1 MPVRYYLSPLTNP
14 LPPGERERRAQER
27 RDWYANLRAEEAA
40 RKAPR
45 TVDALC
51 VQCGTAFPKRIGG
64 RGRPPE
70 YCSEDCREFAAA
82 LTILKKWAGP
92 VAKRSTAA
100 AWAEVRRQFWSL
112 ANASPA
118 FQKAGAARSK
128 ARRAEAAAAE
138 AAGIIPK
145 GVKQKV
151 SFELVIGGT
160 PLDKVFDREAAA
172 EKYAEAFTTKYPG
185 KLVDVRTTLGKERKS
200 RWYNGKKIQLL
211 DSYVET
217 PGQPDLR
224 LNRGRGRG
232 RGRGR

>member
-27 RDWYANLRAEEAA
+27 RQHYIDLRDSEAA

-45 TVDALC
+45 MVNAIC
-51 VQCGTAFPKRIGG
+51 IQCGTAFPKRIGG

-70 YCSEDCREFAAA
+70 YCSEECREFSAA

-92 VAKRSTAA
+92 VANRSTAA
-100 AWAEVRRQFWSL
+100 AWSGVRTDLWSL
-112 ANASPA
+112 ANAAPA
-118 FQKAGAARSK
+118 FQKDMAARSK
-128 ARRAEAAAAE
+128 ARRAEIAAAE

-145 GVKQKV
+145 RGKLKV
-151 SFELVIGGT
+151 TFELVIGGA
-160 PLDKVFDREAAA
+160 PLDKVFAREAAA

-185 KLVDVRTTLGKERKS
+185 KVVDVRTTLGKERKS
-200 RWYNGKKIQLL
+200 RWYNGKKIELL
-211 DSYVET
+211 DSYVEI

-224 LNRGRGRG
+224 RNRGRGRG